1 MKHLRKIV
9 SILLTAIMVLAMCI
23 PVMADGI
30 NGYTITINNSI
41 SGHTYQAYQIFS
53 GKLSTNSQN
62 QKVLSDIDW
71 GNGITDTKK
80 NELGSA
86 ESTARNL
93 ADSDDAAAFAK
104 AIANNL
110 QNPIESTFSNGV
122 YAISGLAAGYY
133 LIKDKDNT
141 LTNADDYYTAYI
153 MEVVGNV
160 TAEPKGNKPTLNKQI
175 KHNETDTWGVVGD
188 NQIGDTVYFRTI
200 TSVPDTKGYTTYS
213 YVITDTMSAGLTS
226 NVKDVNNVRIL
237 INDSTENVLE
247 TKYYTV
253 KVDSQNS
260 NKFTVTVDIINAI
273 KDKKIE
279 KNQSLYTYYDAI
291 LNKDAIIYDQGKQD
305 NTAYLEYS
313 NNPNNN
319 GEKGKTPNKIVYDWT
334 FKMGV
339 KKVNAGG
346 EQLSGAKFVLSKT
359 GTMSTENMKIN
370 DAGVPTET
378 SGLIALIK
386 DTENNTYTIAPSG
399 ATNTTY
405 VIETGNAIIK
415 GLDDSVDYY
424 LYETKSPEG
433 YNLLKTPVQFKINV
447 EYNEDGSRCAENK
460 PTVTV
465 GTLEPSTNLETEI
478 VNESG
483 STLPSTGGI
492 GTTIFYIVGVVL
504 VLGAGVLLVTKK
516 RMNADK

>member
-1 MKHLRKIV
+1 
-9 SILLTAIMVLAMCI
+9 
-23 PVMADGI
+23 
-30 NGYTITINNSI
+30 
-41 SGHTYQAYQIFS
+41 
-53 GKLSTNSQN
+53 
-62 QKVLSDIDW
+62 
-71 GNGITDTKK
+71 
-80 NELGSA
+80 
-86 ESTARNL
+86 
-93 ADSDDAAAFAK
+93 
-104 AIANNL
+104 
-110 QNPIESTFSNGV
+110 
-122 YAISGLAAGYY
+122 
-133 LIKDKDNT
+133 
-141 LTNADDYYTAYI
+141 
-153 MEVVGNV
+153 
-160 TAEPKGNKPTLNKQI
+160 
-175 KHNETDTWGVVGD
+175 
-188 NQIGDTVYFRTI
+188 
-200 TSVPDTKGYTTYS
+200 
-213 YVITDTMSAGLTS
+213 
-226 NVKDVNNVRIL
+226 
-237 INDSTENVLE
+237 
-247 TKYYTV
+247 
-253 KVDSQNS
+253 
-260 NKFTVTVDIINAI
+260 
-273 KDKKIE
+273 
-279 KNQSLYTYYDAI
+279 
-291 LNKDAIIYDQGKQD
+291 
-305 NTAYLEYS
+305 
-313 NNPNNN
+313 
-319 GEKGKTPNKIVYDWT
+319 
-334 FKMGV
+334 MGV